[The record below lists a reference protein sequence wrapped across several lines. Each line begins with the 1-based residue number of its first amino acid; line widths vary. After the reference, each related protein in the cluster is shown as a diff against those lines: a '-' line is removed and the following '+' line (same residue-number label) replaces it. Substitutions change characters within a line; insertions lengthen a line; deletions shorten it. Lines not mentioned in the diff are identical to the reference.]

1 MSTDE
6 ETPPSSSLAKK
17 TTSTLLDGNHTFPAL
32 YVCYLLRSKASPQS
46 NRTYVGSTPDPPRRI
61 RQHNG
66 ELKQGAWATF
76 KFRPWEMQMIVYGFP
91 SKLTALQFEWAWQKP
106 ELSRH
111 LRLPSAESSK
121 ETVPIFPK
129 DTKRNWVERK
139 ICVAYALLAL
149 PPFSGLPLH
158 IRFFVTE
165 AKDMYESIHRT
176 VLAHEPPPKTRKKP
190 VNPLHLI
197 PQAVNPSVTTLLDLG
212 GVSGATGKRRQSTR
226 GVQSRDGPIDV
237 KDTEFRQG
245 WRVWG
250 KWEEVRERI
259 ALDEDVARCCR
270 CEKMVDCHDQLS
282 FALCPSDRLEPCLC
296 ITHLQCLAERLLQ
309 DSPSGSSLL
318 PHRGSC
324 PCCLEEIEWGEV
336 IRACYGRRDGIERET
351 QKQKPKAHNERKHK
365 PKADSESETDT
376 RSSSRT
382 GSDRDS
388 TPSLNRR
395 KGQRVQKKKVVQRA
409 PPPRGKSGKSAISQ
423 VTCSSEE
430 SSGEAE
436 WEGFEREMMA
446 LN

>member
-66 ELKQGAWATF
+66 ELKQGAWATS
-76 KFRPWEMQMIVYGFP
+76 KFRPWEMQMIVYG
-91 SKLTALQFEWAWQKP
+91 QFEWAWQKP

-111 LRLPSAESSK
+111 LRLQSAESRK
-121 ETVPIFPK
+121 ETVPIFSK

-149 PPFSGLPLH
+149 PPFSRLPLH

-165 AKDMYESIHRT
+165 AKDMYESIHHT
-176 VLAHEPPPKTRKKP
+176 VLAHEPLPKTRKKP

-197 PQAVNPSVTTLLDLG
+197 PQAVNPSVTTMLDLG
-212 GVSGATGKRRQSTR
+212 GVSGATGKRRESTR

-245 WRVWG
+245 RRVWG

-296 ITHLQCLAERLLQ
+296 ITHLQCLAEHLLQ
-309 DSPSGSSLL
+309 DSPSRSSLL

-336 IRACYGRRDGIERET
+336 IRACYGRRDGIEREM
-351 QKQKPKAHNERKHK
+351 QKQKPKAHNERNNK

-376 RSSSRT
+376 TNSLGT
-382 GSDRDS
+382 GSGLDS

-395 KGQRVQKKKVVQRA
+395 QGQRVQRKKVVRKA
-409 PPPRGKSGKSAISQ
+409 PPPRGKSAKSAISQ